1 MTSKDNN
8 RSCIIHELKVQ
19 MLQDNTMTPDI
30 WEALFNEERYLY
42 NLITTI

>member
-19 MLQDNTMTPDI
+19 MLQDKTMTKDI
-30 WEALFNEERYLY
+30 WNALFNEEQYLY
-42 NLITTI
+42 NLISTI